1 MSKLPKF
8 HDPNLLVGFDTSD
21 DACVY
26 KVSDD
31 VAVIQT
37 VDFFPPIV
45 DDPYMF
51 GQIAAANSLSDVY
64 AMGGTPSL
72 AMNLLC
78 FPSCLSLDIVQE
90 ILRGGYE
97 KVREAGAV
105 IAGGHTIEDPEP
117 KYGLCVSGF
126 INPQDVLANSTV
138 KEGDVLVLTKPLGTG
153 IMTTAAKADL
163 LSDAEVDEMVHVMAT
178 LNKYARDIMVK
189 FSPNACT
196 DVTGFGLLG
205 HVYEMASSSGVTIEL
220 LSGEVP
226 IIQKS
231 FELAEMGIIPQGAY
245 RNVDY
250 VGDNVRVSSDV
261 SQPIQDIMADPQTSG
276 GLLISVPGHVA
287 DDLMSALE
295 DVTPW
300 ARIVGHVLHRDD
312 VFVKIK

>member
-8 HDPNLLVGFDTSD
+8 HDSKLLVGFDTSD

-126 INPQDVLANSTV
+126 INPKDVLANSTA

-153 IMTTAAKADL
+153 IMTTASKADL
-163 LSDAEVDEMVHVMAT
+163 LSDAEVDEMVQVMAT
-178 LNKYARDIMVK
+178 LNKYARDIMVR

-205 HVYEMASSSGVTIEL
+205 HVYEMASSSSVTIEII
-220 LSGEVP
+220 SGAVP

-250 VGDNVRVSSDV
+250 VGDNVRVSADV
-261 SQPIQDIMADPQTSG
+261 SQPIQDIMSDPQTSG
-276 GLLISVPGHVA
+276 GLLISVPERVA
-287 DDLMSALE
+287 DDLMSVLE

-300 ARIVGHVLHRDD
+300 ARIVGHVLPHED

>member
-90 ILRGGYE
+90 ILHGGYE

-126 INPQDVLANSTV
+126 INPKDVLANSTA

-163 LSDAEVDEMVHVMAT
+163 LSDAEVDEMVQVMAT

-220 LSGEVP
+220 FSGDVP

-250 VGDNVRVSSDV
+250 VGDNVRVSSNV
-261 SQPIQDIMADPQTSG
+261 SQPIQDIIADPQTSG
-276 GLLISVPGHVA
+276 GLLISVPERFA
-287 DDLMSALE
+287 DDLMSMLE
-295 DVTPW
+295 DVTSW
-300 ARIVGHVLHRDD
+300 ARIVGHVLPRED